1 MSRLFVSGHG
11 FDGLRGFGGEEAFED
26 GGDFVLIY
34 GLGDVVV
41 HARFDTAF
49 AISLNGIGGHGDD
62 GEVTS
67 RRFGTAKRGSL
78 EKRRVKPT
86 RWLLLCFDVL

>member
-26 GGDFVLIY
+26 GGDFVFIY

-49 AISLNGIGGHGDD
+49 AISLNGMEGAWRRWRGDVQAFRY
-62 GEVTS
+62 GEV
-67 RRFGTAKRGSL
+67 RL
-78 EKRRVKPT
+78 I
-86 RWLLLCFDVL
+86 